1 MGVLENIIIIAY
13 LALVG
18 YLGFLGY
25 KKTKSTEDYLLAG
38 RDTHPFI
45 MALSYG
51 ATFISTAAIVGF
63 GGVAAWLGN
72 SLLWLTFFNIFIGIF
87 VAFVFLGNPTRKMGY
102 RLDAHTFPEFLGKR
116 YESKFIQIFGAIII
130 LLFMPLY
137 ATAVL
142 IGGTHFI
149 ALYFHADYHMALLVF
164 SIIITA
170 YVIAGGLKGV
180 MFTDALQGSIMF
192 IAMIILLIVTFNA
205 LGGVSEAFAKLDH
218 VWNVTVVEHLSNIGL
233 KELKPGSPDFMMKL
247 STLWGFEGWNKMPQF
262 LSNGWLFV
270 ITTIT
275 FGVGIGV
282 LAQPQLIVR
291 FMTVKSKRELN
302 RAVLIG
308 GVFILSMTGIIF
320 IVGSLTNAWYFEFNE
335 GKNALQSA
343 GSIGKVIPH
352 FINTAMP
359 KWFAFIFLFALISA
373 AMSTLSSQ
381 FHTMGTAVGRDLI
394 EQISSK
400 KDLNSTLITRGG
412 IILMIIFSVSLAYFF
427 DKQPAIIA
435 RSTAIF
441 FALCASIFLPSFLA
455 GLFWKRVTKTGA
467 IASMLTGFV
476 VSAFWLLFVHFKE
489 AKALGVCKALFG
501 TNSLL
506 SGKIIFVDALVIA
519 LPLSALVLVIVSLM
533 SKASSKEHLKVCFGD

>member
-1 MGVLENIIIIAY
+1 MGILENIIIISY
-13 LALVG
+13 LSVIG

-25 KKTKSTEDYLLAG
+25 KQTKSTEDYLIAG

-51 ATFISTAAIVGF
+51 ATFISTSAIVGF

-72 SLLWLTFFNIFIGIF
+72 SLLWLTFFTIF
-87 VAFVFLGNPTRKMGY
+87 VGVFIAFVFFGNPTRKMGY
-102 RLDAHTFPEFLGKR
+102 RLNAHTFPEFLGKR
-116 YESKFIQIFGAIII
+116 FDSKFIQIFGAVII
-130 LLFMPLY
+130 LVFMPLY

-149 ALYFHADYHMALLVF
+149 ALYFSVDYQMALLVF

-180 MFTDALQGSIMF
+180 MFTDALQGTVMF
-192 IAMIILLIVTFNA
+192 IAMVILIVVTFNS
-205 LGGVSEAFAKLDH
+205 LGGVDAAFLKLDM
-218 VWNVTVVEHLSNIGL
+218 VWTATVMEPLNGVDL
-233 KELKPGSPDFMMKL
+233 KELKAGGPDFMMKL
-247 STLWGFEGWNKMPQF
+247 STLWGFDGWNKMPEF

-275 FGVGIGV
+275 LGVGIGV

-291 FMTVKSKRELN
+291 FMTVSSKRELN

-308 GVFILSMTGIIF
+308 GIFILSMTGIIF
-320 IVGSLTNAWYFEFNE
+320 IVGALTNAWYYEFNE

-359 KWFAFIFLFALISA
+359 KWFSFIFLFALISA

-381 FHTMGTAVGRDLI
+381 FHAMGTAVGRDLF
-394 EQISSK
+394 EQISK
-400 KDLNSTLITRGG
+400 RNMNSMMVTRVG
-412 IILMIIFSVSLAYFF
+412 IVIMIIISVSLAYMFE
-427 DKQPAIIA
+427 KQPAIIA

-441 FALCASIFLPSFLA
+441 FALCASVFLPSFIG

-467 IASMLTGFV
+467 ISSMIIGLV
-476 VSAFWLLFVHFKE
+476 VSSFWLLFVHFKE

-501 TNSLL
+501 TDSLIG
-506 SGKIIFVDALVIA
+506 GKLAFVDALVVA
-519 LPLSALVLVIVSLM
+519 LPFSAIVLIVVSFM
-533 SKASSKEHLKVCFGD
+533 SKPTCSKHLKKCFEN

>member
-1 MGVLENIIIIAY
+1 MGAFENIVIILY

-18 YLGFLGY
+18 YLGYLGY
-25 KKTKSTEDYLLAG
+25 KQTKSTEDYLIAG

-63 GGVAAWLGN
+63 GGVAAWLGQ
-72 SLLWLTFFNIFIGIF
+72 SLLWLTFFNIFVGIF

-102 RLDAHTFPEFLGKR
+102 RLNAHTFPEFLGKR
-116 YESKFIQIFGAIII
+116 FDSKFIQIFGAVII

-149 ALYFHADYHMALLVF
+149 SLYFQVDYSVALFVF

-180 MFTDALQGSIMF
+180 MLTDALQGTIMF
-192 IAMIILLIVTFNA
+192 IAMAILLVFTFDS
-205 LGGVSEAFAKLDH
+205 LGGIDQAYTKLEM
-218 VWNVTVVEHLSNIGL
+218 VWQQTVAPLAEVGM
-233 KELKPGSPDFMMKL
+233 KELKPGSADFMMKL
-247 STLWGFEGWNKMPQF
+247 STLWGFNGWSNMPVF
-262 LSNGWLFV
+262 MSNGWLFV

-275 FGVGIGV
+275 LGVGIGV
-282 LAQPQLIVR
+282 LAQPQLVVR
-291 FMTVKSKRELN
+291 FMTVKSKQELN

-308 GVFILSMTGIIF
+308 GIFIISMTGFIF
-320 IVGSLTNAWYFEFNE
+320 IVGALTNAWYFEFNN
-335 GKNALQSA
+335 GQNALQSA

-352 FINTAMP
+352 FINEAMP
-359 KWFAFIFLFALISA
+359 KWFSFIFLFALISA

-394 EQISSK
+394 EQFSSK
-400 KDLNSTLITRGG
+400 DINSTMITRLG
-412 IILMIIFSVSLAYFF
+412 IIIMISFAVLLAYAF
-427 DKQPAIIA
+427 DQQPAIIA

-441 FALCASIFLPSFLA
+441 FALCAAIFLPSFIA
-455 GLFWKRVTKTGA
+455 GLFWKRMTTQGA
-467 IASMLTGFV
+467 IASMFV
-476 VSAFWLLFVHFKE
+476 GLLVSSFWLLFVHFKE
-489 AKALGVCKALFG
+489 AKALGICKAIFG

-506 SGKIIFVDALVIA
+506 SGKIIFVDALIIA
-519 LPLSALVLVIVSLM
+519 LPLSIATAIIVSLLTKPM
-533 SKASSKEHLKVCFGD
+533 DKKHLEKCFSK

>member
-1 MGVLENIIIIAY
+1 MGAFENIIIILY
-13 LALVG
+13 LALIG

-25 KKTKSTEDYLLAG
+25 KQTKNTTDYLIAG

-72 SLLWLTFFNIFIGIF
+72 SLLWLTFFNIIIGIF
-87 VAFVFLGNPTRKMGY
+87 AAFVFLGNPTRKMGY
-102 RLDAHTFPEFLGKR
+102 RLNAHTFPELLGKR
-116 YESKFIQIFGAIII
+116 YNSKFIQMFGGSIV

-149 ALYFHADYHMALLVF
+149 SLYFQVDYHAALLVF
-164 SIIITA
+164 SLIITV

-180 MFTDALQGSIMF
+180 MLTDALQGTIMF
-192 IAMIILLIVTFNA
+192 IAMIILMFVTFDA
-205 LGGVSEAFAKLDH
+205 LGGIDQAFSKLDN
-218 VWNVTVVEHLSNIGL
+218 VWTQTVGSLSDTSL
-233 KELKPGSPDFMMKL
+233 KELQPGGPDFMMKL
-247 STLWGFEGWNKMPQF
+247 STLWGFTGWNSMPSF
-262 LSNGWLFV
+262 MGPGWLFV

-275 FGVGIGV
+275 LGVGIGV

-291 FMTVKSKRELN
+291 FMTVKSKQELN

-308 GVFILSMTGIIF
+308 GVFIVSMTGIIF
-320 IVGSLTNAWYFEFNE
+320 IVGSLTNAWYYEFND

-359 KWFAFIFLFALISA
+359 KWFSFIFLFALISA

-394 EQISSK
+394 QQIKPKS
-400 KDLNSTLITRGG
+400 NSVTVTRLG
-412 IILMIIFSVSLAYFF
+412 IIVMISFSVSLAYAFNE
-427 DKQPAIIA
+427 QPAIIA

-441 FALCASIFLPSFLA
+441 FALCASIFLPSYIA
-455 GLFWKRVTKTGA
+455 GLFWKRMTKKGA
-467 IASMLTGFV
+467 IASMLVGLI
-476 VSAFWLLFVHFKE
+476 SSSFWLVFVHFKE
-489 AKALGVCKALFG
+489 AKALGIAKALTG
-501 TNSLL
+501 SHSVL
-506 SGKIIFVDALVIA
+506 SGKIIFVDALIIA
-519 LPLSALVLVIVSLM
+519 LPLSIITAIVVSLM
-533 SKASSKEHLKVCFGD
+533 TKKMDGKHLDKCFSD

>member
-1 MGVLENIIIIAY
+1 MGAFENIIIILY
-13 LALVG
+13 LAVVG
-18 YLGFLGY
+18 YLGYVGY
-25 KKTKSTEDYLLAG
+25 KQTKSTEDYLIAG

-63 GGVAAWLGN
+63 GGVAAWLGQ

-102 RLDAHTFPEFLGKR
+102 RLNAHTFPEFLGKR
-116 YESKFIQIFGAIII
+116 FDSKFIQIFGAIII
-130 LLFMPLY
+130 LAFMPLY

-149 ALYFHADYHMALLVF
+149 SLYFHVDYNIALFVF

-180 MFTDALQGSIMF
+180 MLTDALQGTIMF
-192 IAMIILLIVTFNA
+192 VAMAILLVFTFDA
-205 LGGVSEAFAKLDH
+205 LGGVNEAYTKLEI
-218 VWNVTVVEHLSNIGL
+218 VWTQTVAPLADVGM
-233 KELKPGSPDFMMKL
+233 KELKPGGADFMMKL
-247 STLWGFEGWNKMPQF
+247 STLWGFEGWNSMPAF
-262 LSNGWLFV
+262 LSQGWLFV

-275 FGVGIGV
+275 LGVGIGV
-282 LAQPQLIVR
+282 LAQPQLVVR
-291 FMTVKSKRELN
+291 FMTVKSKQELN

-308 GVFILSMTGIIF
+308 GIFIISMTGFIF
-320 IVGSLTNAWYFEFNE
+320 VVGALTNAWYFEFNE

-352 FINTAMP
+352 FINVAMP
-359 KWFAFIFLFALISA
+359 QWFAFIFLFALISA

-381 FHTMGTAVGRDLI
+381 FHTMGTAVGRDLV
-394 EQISSK
+394 EQISK
-400 KDLNSTLITRGG
+400 KKMNSTMVTRIG
-412 IILMIIFSVSLAYFF
+412 IIVMISFSVSLAYAF
-427 DKQPAIIA
+427 DQQPAIIA

-441 FALCASIFLPSFLA
+441 FALCASIFLPTFIG
-455 GLFWKRVTKTGA
+455 GLFWKRMTTKGA
-467 IASMLTGFV
+467 IASMLVGLIT
-476 VSAFWLLFVHFKE
+476 SSFWLLFVHFKE
-489 AKALGVCKALFG
+489 AKELGICNALFG

-506 SGKIIFVDALVIA
+506 SGKIIFVDALIIA
-519 LPLSALVLVIVSLM
+519 LPLSIITAIVV
-533 SKASSKEHLKVCFGD
+533 SKMTKPMDEKHLHKCFHD

>member
-1 MGVLENIIIIAY
+1 MGAFENIVIILY

-18 YLGFLGY
+18 YLGYLGY
-25 KKTKSTEDYLLAG
+25 KQTKSTEDYLIAG

-63 GGVAAWLGN
+63 GGVAAWLGQ
-72 SLLWLTFFNIFIGIF
+72 SLLWLTFFNIFVGIF

-102 RLDAHTFPEFLGKR
+102 RLNAHTFPEFLGKR
-116 YESKFIQIFGAIII
+116 FDSKFIQVFGAIII

-149 ALYFHADYHMALLVF
+149 SLYFHIDYNVALFTF

-180 MFTDALQGSIMF
+180 MLTDALQGTIMF
-192 IAMIILLIVTFNA
+192 FAMVILLIFTFDS
-205 LGGVSEAFAKLDH
+205 LGGVDQAYTKLEM
-218 VWNVTVVEHLSNIGL
+218 VWQQTVAPLAEVSM
-233 KELKPGSPDFMMKL
+233 KELKPGSADFMMKL
-247 STLWGFEGWNKMPQF
+247 STLWGFEGWSSMPQF

-275 FGVGIGV
+275 LGVGIGV
-282 LAQPQLIVR
+282 LAQPQLVVR
-291 FMTVKSKRELN
+291 FMTVKSKKELN

-308 GVFILSMTGIIF
+308 GIFIISMTGFIF
-320 IVGSLTNAWYFEFNE
+320 IVGALTNAWYFEFNN
-335 GKNALQSA
+335 GQNALQSA

-352 FINTAMP
+352 FINEAMP

-381 FHTMGTAVGRDLI
+381 FHTMGTAVGRDLV
-394 EQISSK
+394 EQISK
-400 KDLNSTLITRGG
+400 KNMNSTMVTRVG
-412 IILMIIFSVSLAYFF
+412 IMVMISFAVALAYAF
-427 DKQPAIIA
+427 DQQPAIIA

-441 FALCASIFLPSFLA
+441 FALCASIFLPSFVG
-455 GLFWKRVTKTGA
+455 GLFWKRMTKQGA
-467 IASMLTGFV
+467 ISSMLVGLIT
-476 VSAFWLLFVHFKE
+476 SSFWLMFVHFKE
-489 AKALGVCKALFG
+489 AKELGVCQALFG

-506 SGKIIFVDALVIA
+506 SGKIIFVDALIIA
-519 LPLSALVLVIVSLM
+519 LPLSIITAIVVSLLTKPM
-533 SKASSKEHLKVCFGD
+533 EEKHLEKCFKD

>member
-1 MGVLENIIIIAY
+1 MGALENIIIIIY
-13 LALVG
+13 LAVVG

-25 KKTKSTEDYLLAG
+25 KQTKNTTDYLIAG

-72 SLLWLTFFNIFIGIF
+72 SLLWLTFFNIIVGIF

-102 RLDAHTFPEFLGKR
+102 RLNAHTFPEFLGKR
-116 YESKFIQIFGAIII
+116 YDSRFIQMFGGIII

-142 IGGTHFI
+142 IGGTQFI
-149 ALYFHADYHMALLVF
+149 SLYFEVDYHAALLVF

-180 MFTDALQGSIMF
+180 MLTDALQGSIMF
-192 IAMIILLIVTFNA
+192 VAMVILLIVTFDS
-205 LGGVSEAFAKLDH
+205 LGGVEQSFAKLGH
-218 VWNVTVVEHLSNIGL
+218 VWDQTVGTLGNTSL
-233 KELKPGSPDFMMKL
+233 KELKPGGPDFMMKL
-247 STLWGFEGWNKMPQF
+247 STMWGFSGWNSMPAF
-262 LSNGWLFV
+262 MSHGWLFV

-275 FGVGIGV
+275 LGVGIGV

-291 FMTVKSKRELN
+291 FMTVKSKQELN

-308 GVFILSMTGIIF
+308 GLFIVSMTGIIF

-359 KWFAFIFLFALISA
+359 QWFSFIFLFALISA

-394 EQISSK
+394 EQFK
-400 KDLNSTLITRGG
+400 KGGNSVMITRLG
-412 IILMIIFSVSLAYFF
+412 IIIMISFSVALAYAF

-441 FALCASIFLPSFLA
+441 FALCAAIFLPSFIA
-455 GLFWKRVTKTGA
+455 GLFWKRMTKAGA
-467 IASMLTGFV
+467 IASMLVGLVT
-476 VSAFWLLFVHFKE
+476 SSFWLVFVHFKE
-489 AKALGVCKALFG
+489 AKSLGIAKALTG
-501 TNSLL
+501 SHSIL
-506 SGKIIFVDALVIA
+506 SGKIIFVDALIIA
-519 LPLSALVLVIVSLM
+519 LPLSILTAIIVSLM
-533 SKASSKEHLKVCFGD
+533 TKPMEEKHLDKCFHD

>member
-1 MGVLENIIIIAY
+1 MGILENIIIIAY
-13 LALVG
+13 LAFVG

-25 KKTKSTEDYLLAG
+25 KQTKNTTDYLIAG

-72 SLLWLTFFNIFIGIF
+72 SLLWLTFFNIFVGIF
-87 VAFVFLGNPTRKMGY
+87 IAFVFLGNPTRKMGY
-102 RLDAHTFPEFLGKR
+102 KLNAHTFPEFLGKR
-116 YESKFIQIFGAIII
+116 YDSKFIQMFGAIII

-137 ATAVL
+137 ATGVL

-149 ALYFHADYHMALLVF
+149 SLYFSVDYHMALLVF

-180 MFTDALQGSIMF
+180 MLTDALQGSVMF
-192 IAMIILLIVTFNA
+192 IAMILLIIMTFDA
-205 LGGVSEAFAKLDH
+205 LGGIDSAYTLLDRAWKDSVIVLQDVS
-218 VWNVTVVEHLSNIGL
+218 LSS
-233 KELKPGSPDFMMKL
+233 LKPNSPDFMMKL
-247 STLWGFEGWNKMPQF
+247 SMLWGFEGWDKMPQF
-262 LSNGWLFV
+262 LSNGWLFI

-282 LAQPQLIVR
+282 LAQPQLVVR

-308 GVFILSMTGIIF
+308 GLFIFVTMGVIY
-320 IVGSLTNAWYFEFNE
+320 IVGALTNAWYYEFNE

-359 KWFAFIFLFALISA
+359 KWFSFIFLFALISA

-394 EQISSK
+394 EQMSK
-400 KDLNSTLITRGG
+400 KELNSTMITRVG
-412 IILMIIFSVSLAYFF
+412 IILTIIFSVSLAYAF

-441 FALCASIFLPSFLA
+441 FALCASIFLPSFIA
-455 GLFWKRVTKTGA
+455 GLFWRGVTKTAA
-467 IASMLTGFV
+467 ISSMVVGFG
-476 VSAFWLLFVHFKE
+476 VSSFWLLFVHFKE
-489 AKALGVCKALFG
+489 AKALGICKALFG

-519 LPLSALVLVIVSLM
+519 LPLSAITLIVVSMM
-533 SKASSKEHLKVCFGD
+533 SKKMSSEHLDKCFIK

>member
-1 MGVLENIIIIAY
+1 MGILENIIIIAY

-18 YLGFLGY
+18 YLGFVGY
-25 KKTKSTEDYLLAG
+25 KQTKNTEDYLIAG
-38 RDTHPFI
+38 RNTHPFI

-72 SLLWLTFFNIFIGIF
+72 SLLWLTFFNIFVGIF

-102 RLDAHTFPEFLGKR
+102 RLQAHTFPEFLGKR
-116 YESKFIQIFGAIII
+116 YDSKFIQMFGAVII

-137 ATAVL
+137 STAVL

-149 ALYFHADYHMALLVF
+149 ALYFNADYHMSLLVF

-180 MFTDALQGSIMF
+180 MLTDALQGSVMF
-192 IAMIILLIVTFNA
+192 IAMIILLFITFNE
-205 LGGVSEAFAKLDH
+205 LGGIDQAYISLNNSWQNTVESLNSVS
-218 VWNVTVVEHLSNIGL
+218 L
-233 KELKPGSPDFMMKL
+233 KELTPGSGDFMMKL
-247 STLWGFEGWNKMPQF
+247 STLWGFNGWTKMPEF
-262 LSNGWLFV
+262 LSEGWLF
-270 ITTIT
+270 IMTTIT

-282 LAQPQLIVR
+282 LAQPQLVVR
-291 FMTVKSKRELN
+291 FMTVSSKRELN

-308 GVFILSMTGIIF
+308 GVFILVTMGVIYV
-320 IVGSLTNAWYFEFNE
+320 VGALTNAWYYEFNE

-343 GSIGKVIPH
+343 GSIEKVIPH
-352 FINTAMP
+352 FVNTAMP
-359 KWFAFIFLFALISA
+359 KWFSFIFLFALISA

-394 EQISSK
+394 EQISK
-400 KDLNSTLITRGG
+400 KNINSMLITRIG
-412 IILMIIFSVSLAYFF
+412 IIIMILISVTMAYMF

-441 FALCASIFLPSFLA
+441 FALCASIFLPSFIG
-455 GLFWKRVTKTGA
+455 GLFWKRVTKFGA
-467 IASMLTGFV
+467 ITSMLTGFI
-476 VSAFWLLFVHFKE
+476 VSSFWLLFVHFKE

-501 TNSLL
+501 TDSLIG
-506 SGKIIFVDALVIA
+506 GKVAFVDALIIA
-519 LPLSALVLVIVSLM
+519 LPLSALVLIVVSLL
-533 SKASSKEHLKVCFGD
+533 SKPSSDEHLKVCFED

>member
-1 MGVLENIIIIAY
+1 MGFLENIIIIAY

-25 KKTKSTEDYLLAG
+25 KQTKNTEDYLIAG

-72 SLLWLTFFNIFIGIF
+72 SLLWLTFFNVFIGIF

-102 RLDAHTFPEFLGKR
+102 RLNAHTFPEFLGKR
-116 YESKFIQIFGAIII
+116 FDSKFIQIFGAIII

-149 ALYFHADYHMALLVF
+149 SLYFSVDYNMALMVF

-180 MFTDALQGSIMF
+180 MLTDALQGTIMF
-192 IAMIILLIVTFNA
+192 VAMIILMFVTFDA
-205 LGGVSEAFAKLDH
+205 LGGVEASFEKLDMA
-218 VWNVTVVEHLSNIGL
+218 WNATVIEPLANTGL

-247 STLWGFEGWNKMPQF
+247 STLWGFEGWNKMPVF

-291 FMTVKSKRELN
+291 FMTVSSKRELN

-308 GVFILSMTGIIF
+308 GIFILSMTGIIF
-320 IVGSLTNAWYFEFNE
+320 IVGSLTNAWYYEFNG

-343 GSIGKVIPH
+343 GSIGQVIPH

-359 KWFAFIFLFALISA
+359 KWFSFIFLFALISA

-381 FHTMGTAVGRDLI
+381 FHTMGTAVGRDLV
-394 EQISSK
+394 EQMSK
-400 KDLNSTLITRGG
+400 KEMNSTMVTRIG
-412 IILMIIFSVSLAYFF
+412 IIVMIIFSVTLAYAF

-441 FALCASIFLPSFLA
+441 FALCASIFLPSFIS
-455 GLFWKRVTKTGA
+455 GLFWKRVTKSGA
-467 IASMLTGFV
+467 IASMLTGFL
-476 VSAFWLLFVHFKE
+476 VSSFWLLFVHFKE
-489 AKALGVCKALFG
+489 AKALGVCKAMFG
-501 TNSLL
+501 TNSLIG
-506 SGKIIFVDALVIA
+506 GKVAFVDALVIA
-519 LPLSALVLVIVSLM
+519 LPLSALVLIIVSLM
-533 SKASSKEHLKVCFGD
+533 SKPSSQEHLKKCFED

>member
-1 MGVLENIIIIAY
+1 MGAFENIIIIAY
-13 LALVG
+13 LSLIG

-25 KKTKSTEDYLLAG
+25 KQTKNTTDYLVAG

-72 SLLWLTFFNIFIGIF
+72 SLLWLTFFNIIIGIF
-87 VAFVFLGNPTRKMGY
+87 VAFVFFGNPTRKMGY
-102 RLDAHTFPEFLGKR
+102 RLNAHTFPELLGKR
-116 YESKFIQIFGAIII
+116 YDSKFIQIFGGSII

-149 ALYFHADYHMALLVF
+149 SLYFQVDYHAALLVF
-164 SIIITA
+164 SLIITA

-180 MFTDALQGSIMF
+180 MLTDALQGTIMF
-192 IAMIILLIVTFNA
+192 VAMIILLFVTFDA
-205 LGGVSEAFAKLDH
+205 LGGVDQAFGKLEN
-218 VWNVTVVEHLSNIGL
+218 VWNQTVGSLANTSI
-233 KELKPGSPDFMMKL
+233 KELTPGGPDFMMKL
-247 STLWGFEGWNKMPQF
+247 STMWGFTGWNSMPAF
-262 LSNGWLFV
+262 MGPGWLFV

-275 FGVGIGV
+275 LGVGIGV

-291 FMTVKSKRELN
+291 FMTVKSKQELN

-308 GVFILSMTGIIF
+308 GVFIVSMTGIIF

-359 KWFAFIFLFALISA
+359 KWFSFIFLFALISA

-394 EQISSK
+394 QQIKPKS
-400 KDLNSTLITRGG
+400 NSIMATRLG
-412 IILMIIFSVSLAYFF
+412 IIVMISFSVSLAYAF
-427 DKQPAIIA
+427 DSQPAIIA

-441 FALCASIFLPSFLA
+441 FALCASIFLPSYIA
-455 GLFWKRVTKTGA
+455 GLFWKRMTKTGA
-467 IASMLTGFV
+467 IASMLVGLA
-476 VSAFWLLFVHFKE
+476 SSSFWLVFVHFKE
-489 AKALGVCKALFG
+489 AKALGIAKALTG
-501 TNSLL
+501 SHSVL
-506 SGKIIFVDALVIA
+506 SGKIIFVDALIIA
-519 LPLSALVLVIVSLM
+519 LPLSIITAIVVSLM
-533 SKASSKEHLKVCFGD
+533 TKPMEEKHLDKCFND